1 MSLVDVLAVYLL
13 GLKYLILVIAILL
26 LLFGYIVGLH
36 GRLRRLARELEAL
49 RLALRDGEDA

>member
-1 MSLVDVLAVYLL
+1 MNGYLFAA
-13 GLKYLILVIAILL
+13 YSFILL

-49 RLALRDGEDA
+49 RLALRDEEDA